1 MGPETE
7 PRGTSTPDDTGTCK
21 YIEPSRTTCCFLF
34 DRKLFNQV
42 KVTLLIPYLEQCL
55 VGHFFKCLW
64 KVHYY
69 NIRLSAILHSLGEV

>member
-7 PRGTSTPDDTGTCK
+7 PRGTSTPDDTGTWK

-42 KVTLLIPYLEQCL
+42 KVTFRAVPGGALFQMPLKSPLL
-55 VGHFFKCLW
+55 
-64 KVHYY
+64 
-69 NIRLSAILHSLGEV
+69 